1 MANVAA
7 KTLHRMILRGFIA
20 AFVPCLAATGVSR
33 AETLADAWALALQ
46 QDHSLAA
53 ARNQAEAAGF
63 EAQAARAQR
72 WPTIAVGGS
81 YTQLDDSPA
90 FDFGFAGLPLT
101 PPELF
106 KDDNFLMGSATLTLP
121 LFTSGRISSSIAAAE
136 ARERGVG
143 AQVTAATSDVKLAV
157 ADAYVGVLRARK
169 AHGVASSNVQ
179 TLEALTRDTTS
190 MFERELVPKNELL
203 AVQVAL
209 ADARQNELRAA
220 NAAEVAAASYNRR
233 LGAPL
238 DRPVELSES
247 LALPAELSQDL
258 PALVEQAQSRR
269 TELAAFDAQAEA
281 YGQLARTERSRVLPQ
296 VALSGG
302 YQYLENQ
309 FLDDETVGMAG
320 IGVQWAM
327 FDGGQSRKR
336 AAALDRNRR
345 ATEQQRADASSQIE
359 LQVRQ
364 AYLGIQESRQRVEV
378 TAQAAEQADEN
389 LRIARERYTAGLG
402 TQTQLLQAETL
413 RVQALRNRD
422 DATLDA
428 GLAQLRLARAV
439 GAL

>member
-1 MANVAA
+1 M
-7 KTLHRMILRGFIA
+7 TPRRMILRWSVALVLAGAVA
-20 AFVPCLAATGVSR
+20 AAAS
-33 AETLADAWALALQ
+33 AETLTDAWALALQ

-53 ARNQAEAAGF
+53 ARHQAEAAGF

-72 WPTIAVGGS
+72 WPTVAVGGS

-90 FDFGFAGLPLT
+90 FDFAFTGLPLT

-106 KDDNFLMGSATLTLP
+106 EDDKYVMGSASLTIP

-143 AQVTAATSDVKLAV
+143 AQVTAATADVKLAV
-157 ADAYVGVLRARK
+157 ADSYVEVLRARK
-169 AHGVASSNVQ
+169 AHGVASSSVQ

-220 NAAEVAAASYNRR
+220 NAAEVAAAAYNRR

-238 DRPVELSES
+238 DRPVELSET
-247 LALPAELSQDL
+247 LAVPVELAQDL
-258 PALVEQAQSRR
+258 PALVEQAKSRR
-269 TELAAFDAQAEA
+269 AELDAFDAQAEA

-320 IGVQWAM
+320 IGVQWAL

-336 AAALDRNRR
+336 AAALERNRR

-364 AYLGIQESRQRVEV
+364 AYLGIQESRQRVIV

-422 DATLDA
+422 DASLDA

>member
-1 MANVAA
+1 
-7 KTLHRMILRGFIA
+7 MILRWPVVLVLSGAVA
-20 AFVPCLAATGVSR
+20 AGTS
-33 AETLADAWALALQ
+33 AETLTDAWALALQ

-53 ARNQAEAAGF
+53 ARHQAEAAGF

-72 WPTIAVGGS
+72 WPTVAVGGS

-90 FDFGFAGLPLT
+90 FDFAFTGLPLT

-106 KDDNFLMGSATLTLP
+106 EDDKYVMGSASLTLP

-143 AQVTAATSDVKLAV
+143 AQVTAATADVKLAV
-157 ADAYVGVLRARK
+157 ADSYVEVLRARK
-169 AHGVASSNVQ
+169 AHGVATSNVQ

-220 NAAEVAAASYNRR
+220 NAAAVAAAAYNRR
-233 LGAPL
+233 LGTPL
-238 DRPVELSES
+238 DRPVELSET
-247 LALPAELSQDL
+247 LAVPVELAQDL
-258 PALVEQAQSRR
+258 PALVEQAKSRR

-309 FLDDETVGMAG
+309 FLDDETIGMAG
-320 IGVQWAM
+320 IGVQWAL

-364 AYLGIQESRQRVEV
+364 AYLGIQESRQRVIV

-402 TQTQLLQAETL
+402 TQTQLLQAESL

-422 DATLDA
+422 DASLDA

>member
-1 MANVAA
+1 MMQPRSAASAVA
-7 KTLHRMILRGFIA
+7 
-20 AFVPCLAATGVSR
+20 LAAMLTCHVGHG
-33 AETLADAWALALQ
+33 ETLDEAWALALQ

-90 FDFGFAGLPLT
+90 FDFSFTGLPLT

-106 KDDNFLMGSATLTLP
+106 KDDNFLTGSATLTLP

-169 AHGVASSNVQ
+169 ANAVARSNVH

-220 NAAEVAAASYNRR
+220 NAAEVAAAAYNRR

-238 DRPVELSES
+238 DRPVELSDS

-269 TELAAFDAQAEA
+269 TELVAFDAQAEA

-364 AYLGIQESRQRVEV
+364 AYLGIHESRQRVEV

-413 RVQALRNRD
+413 RVQALTNRD
-422 DATLDA
+422 DAALDA

>member
-1 MANVAA
+1 M
-7 KTLHRMILRGFIA
+7 TLNRMILRWSV
-20 AFVPCLAATGVSR
+20 AFVLCSAAAGAAR
-33 AETLADAWALALQ
+33 AETLTDAWALALQ

-53 ARNQAEAAGF
+53 ARNRAEAAGF

-72 WPTIAVGGS
+72 WPTVAVGGS

-90 FDFGFAGLPLT
+90 FDFSFTGLPLT

-106 KDDNFLMGSATLTLP
+106 KDDNFLMGSATVTVP

-143 AQVTAATSDVKLAV
+143 AQVSAATSDVKLAV

-179 TLEALTRDTTS
+179 TLEALNRDTAS

-238 DRPVELSES
+238 DRPVELSET
-247 LALPAELSQDL
+247 LAVPAELPQDL
-258 PALVEQAQSRR
+258 PALVEQAKSRR
-269 TELAAFDAQAEA
+269 TELAAFDAQAET

-296 VALSGG
+296 FALSGG

-364 AYLGIQESRQRVEV
+364 AYLGIQESRQRVIV

-389 LRIARERYTAGLG
+389 LRIARERYTSGLG
-402 TQTQLLQAETL
+402 TQTQLLEAETL
-413 RVQALRNRD
+413 RVQALKNRD

>member
-1 MANVAA
+1 MTRN
-7 KTLHRMILRGFIA
+7 RMILRWSV
-20 AFVPCLAATGVSR
+20 AFVLLGAAAGVAR
-33 AETLADAWALALQ
+33 AETLTDAWALALQ

-72 WPTIAVGGS
+72 WPTLAVGGS

-90 FDFGFAGLPLT
+90 FDFSFTGLPLT

-106 KDDNFLMGSATLTLP
+106 KDDNFLMGSATVTVP

-143 AQVTAATSDVKLAV
+143 AQVSAATSDVKLAV

-220 NAAEVAAASYNRR
+220 NAAEVAAASYNRH

-238 DRPVELSES
+238 DRPVELSET
-247 LALPAELSQDL
+247 LGVPMELSQDL
-258 PALVEQAQSRR
+258 PALVEQARSRR

-345 ATEQQRADASSQIE
+345 STEQQRADASSQIE

-364 AYLGIQESRQRVEV
+364 AYLGIQESRQRVIV

-389 LRIARERYTAGLG
+389 LRIARERYTSGLG
-402 TQTQLLQAETL
+402 TQTQLLEAETL
-413 RVQALRNRD
+413 RVQALKNRD

>member
-1 MANVAA
+1 MNPSRMLLRWSVALVLIGA
-7 KTLHRMILRGFIA
+7 VA
-20 AFVPCLAATGVSR
+20 GVAR
-33 AETLADAWALALQ
+33 AETLEDAWALALQ

-72 WPTIAVGGS
+72 WPTIAVGGA

-90 FDFGFAGLPLT
+90 FDFSFTGLPIM

-106 KDDNFLMGSATLTLP
+106 DDDNFLMGSASVSVP

-143 AQVTAATSDVKLAV
+143 AQVTVATSDVKLAV

-238 DRPVELSES
+238 DRPVELSET
-247 LALPAELSQDL
+247 LAVPAELSQDL
-258 PALVEQAQSRR
+258 PALLEQAKSRR

-309 FLDDETVGMAG
+309 FLDDETIGMAG
-320 IGVQWAM
+320 IGLQWAM

-336 AAALDRNRR
+336 AAALERNRR

-364 AYLGIQESRQRVEV
+364 AYLGIQESRQRVAV

-402 TQTQLLQAETL
+402 TQTQLLEAETL
-413 RVQALRNRD
+413 RVQALKNRD

>member
-1 MANVAA
+1 MMQPRCAAIVAA
-7 KTLHRMILRGFIA
+7 
-20 AFVPCLAATGVSR
+20 LAAMLMCHVGHG
-33 AETLADAWALALQ
+33 ETLDEAWVLALQ

-53 ARNQAEAAGF
+53 ARNQAEAAGL

-72 WPTIAVGGS
+72 WPTVAVGGS

-90 FDFGFAGLPLT
+90 FDFSFTGLPLT

-106 KDDNFLMGSATLTLP
+106 KDDNFMMGSATVTVP

-136 ARERGVG
+136 ARQRGVG
-143 AQVTAATSDVKLAV
+143 AQVSAATSDVKLAV
-157 ADAYVGVLRARK
+157 ADAYVDVLRARK
-169 AHGVASSNVQ
+169 AHDVARSNVQ
-179 TLEALTRDTTS
+179 TLEALARDTTS

-220 NAAEVAAASYNRR
+220 NAAEVAMAAYNRR
-233 LGAPL
+233 LGASL
-238 DRPVELSES
+238 DRPVELSEA
-247 LALPAELSQDL
+247 LAIPAELSQDL
-258 PALVEQAQSRR
+258 PALVEQAKSRR
-269 TELAAFDAQAEA
+269 TELVAFDAQAEA

-296 VALSGG
+296 FALSGG

-320 IGVQWAM
+320 IGVQWAL

-345 ATEQQRADASSQIE
+345 ATEQQRADAASQIE

-364 AYLGIQESRQRVEV
+364 AYLGIRESRQRVEV

-402 TQTQLLQAETL
+402 TQTQLLEAETL
-413 RVQALRNRD
+413 RVQALKNRD

>member
-1 MANVAA
+1 M
-7 KTLHRMILRGFIA
+7 TPRRMILRWPVALVLSGAIA
-20 AFVPCLAATGVSR
+20 GMAS
-33 AETLADAWALALQ
+33 AETLTDAWALALQ

-53 ARNQAEAAGF
+53 VRNQAEAAGF

-72 WPTIAVGGS
+72 WPTVAVGGS

-90 FDFGFAGLPLT
+90 FDFAFTGLPLT

-106 KDDNFLMGSATLTLP
+106 EDDKYVMGSASLTIP

-143 AQVTAATSDVKLAV
+143 AQVTAATADVKLAV
-157 ADAYVGVLRARK
+157 ADSYVEVLRARK
-169 AHGVASSNVQ
+169 AHGVATSNVQ

-220 NAAEVAAASYNRR
+220 NAAAVAAAAYNRR
-233 LGAPL
+233 LGTPL
-238 DRPVELSES
+238 DRPVELSEM
-247 LALPAELSQDL
+247 LAVPVELSQDL
-258 PALVEQAQSRR
+258 PALVEQAKSRR

-309 FLDDETVGMAG
+309 FLDDETIGMAG
-320 IGVQWAM
+320 IGVQWAL

-364 AYLGIQESRQRVEV
+364 AYLGIQESRQRVIV

-402 TQTQLLQAETL
+402 TQTQLLQAESM

-422 DATLDA
+422 DASLDA

>member
-1 MANVAA
+1 M
-7 KTLHRMILRGFIA
+7 TPSRMILRWPVAFVLIGAIA
-20 AFVPCLAATGVSR
+20 AVAR
-33 AETLADAWALALQ
+33 AETLEDAWALALQ
-46 QDHSLAA
+46 QDHALAA

-72 WPTIAVGGS
+72 WPTIAVGGAF
-81 YTQLDDSPA
+81 TQLDDSPA
-90 FDFGFAGLPLT
+90 FDFSFTGLPLT

-106 KDDNFLMGSATLTLP
+106 KDDSFVTGSASISVP

-169 AHGVASSNVQ
+169 AHGVANSNVQ

-209 ADARQNELRAA
+209 ADARQNQLRAA
-220 NAAEVAAASYNRR
+220 NAAAVAAASYNRH

-238 DRPVELSES
+238 DRPVELSET
-247 LALPAELSQDL
+247 LAVPAELAQDL
-258 PALVEQAQSRR
+258 PALVEQAKSRR

-336 AAALDRNRR
+336 AAALERNRR
-345 ATEQQRADASSQIE
+345 AMEQQRADASSQIE

-378 TAQAAEQADEN
+378 TAQAAEQAEEN

-402 TQTQLLQAETL
+402 TQTQLLEAETL
-413 RVQALRNRD
+413 RVQALKNRD

>member
-1 MANVAA
+1 MA
-7 KTLHRMILRGFIA
+7 G
-20 AFVPCLAATGVSR
+20 
-33 AETLADAWALALQ
+33 AETLTDAWALALQ

-53 ARNQAEAAGF
+53 ARHQAEAAGF

-72 WPTIAVGGS
+72 WPTVAVGGS

-90 FDFGFAGLPLT
+90 FDFAFTGLPLT

-106 KDDNFLMGSATLTLP
+106 EDDKYVMGSASLTIP

-143 AQVTAATSDVKLAV
+143 AQVTAATADVKLAV
-157 ADAYVGVLRARK
+157 ADSYVEVLRARK
-169 AHGVASSNVQ
+169 AHGVATSNVQ

-220 NAAEVAAASYNRR
+220 NAAAVAAAAYNRR
-233 LGAPL
+233 LGTPL
-238 DRPVELSES
+238 DRPVELSEM
-247 LALPAELSQDL
+247 LAVPVELSQDL
-258 PALVEQAQSRR
+258 PALVEQAKSRR

-309 FLDDETVGMAG
+309 FLDDETIGMAG
-320 IGVQWAM
+320 IGVQWAL

-364 AYLGIQESRQRVEV
+364 AYLGIQESRQRVIV

-402 TQTQLLQAETL
+402 TQTQLLQAESM

-422 DATLDA
+422 DASLDA

>member
-1 MANVAA
+1 M
-7 KTLHRMILRGFIA
+7 TPRRMILRWSVALVLTGAVA
-20 AFVPCLAATGVSR
+20 AVAS
-33 AETLADAWALALQ
+33 AETLTEAWALALQ

-53 ARNQAEAAGF
+53 ARSQAEAAGL

-72 WPTIAVGGS
+72 WPTVTVGGS

-90 FDFGFAGLPLT
+90 FDFAFTGLPLT

-106 KDDNFLMGSATLTLP
+106 EDDKYVMGSASLTLP

-143 AQVTAATSDVKLAV
+143 AQVTAATADVKLAV
-157 ADAYVGVLRARK
+157 ADSYVEVLRTRK

-203 AVQVAL
+203 AIQVAL
-209 ADARQNELRAA
+209 ADARQNELRTA
-220 NAAEVAAASYNRR
+220 NAAEVAAAAYNRR
-233 LGAPL
+233 LGVPL
-238 DRPVELSES
+238 DRPVALSEV
-247 LALPAELSQDL
+247 LAVPVELSQDL

-320 IGVQWAM
+320 IGVQWAL

-345 ATEQQRADASSQIE
+345 ATERQRADASSQIE

-364 AYLGIQESRQRVEV
+364 AYLGTQESRQRVIV

-389 LRIARERYTAGLG
+389 LRIARELYTAGLG

>member
-1 MANVAA
+1 MTRN
-7 KTLHRMILRGFIA
+7 RMILRWSV
-20 AFVPCLAATGVSR
+20 AFVLLGAAAVVAR
-33 AETLADAWALALQ
+33 AETLTDAWALALQ

-72 WPTIAVGGS
+72 WPTLAVGGS

-90 FDFGFAGLPLT
+90 FDFSFTGLPLT

-106 KDDNFLMGSATLTLP
+106 KDDNFLMGSATVTVP

-143 AQVTAATSDVKLAV
+143 AQVSAATSDVKLAV

-238 DRPVELSES
+238 DRPVELSET
-247 LALPAELSQDL
+247 LAVPAELAQDL
-258 PALVEQAQSRR
+258 PALVEQAKSRR

-364 AYLGIQESRQRVEV
+364 AYLGIQESRQRVIV

-402 TQTQLLQAETL
+402 TQTQLLEAETL
-413 RVQALRNRD
+413 RVQALKNRD

>member
-1 MANVAA
+1 M
-7 KTLHRMILRGFIA
+7 TLRRMILSWAI
-20 AFVPCLAATGVSR
+20 AFVLFGAAAGAAR
-33 AETLADAWALALQ
+33 AETLTDAWALALQ

-72 WPTIAVGGS
+72 WPTLAVGGS

-90 FDFGFAGLPLT
+90 FDFSFTGLPIT

-106 KDDNFLMGSATLTLP
+106 KDDNFLAGSAMVTVP

-136 ARERGVG
+136 AHERGVG
-143 AQVTAATSDVKLAV
+143 AQVTVATSDVKLAV

-233 LGAPL
+233 LGAAL
-238 DRPVELSES
+238 DRPVELSET
-247 LALPAELSQDL
+247 LAVPAELSQDL
-258 PALVEQAQSRR
+258 PTLVEQAKSRR

-364 AYLGIQESRQRVEV
+364 AYLGIQESRQRVIV

-389 LRIARERYTAGLG
+389 LRIARERYTSGLG
-402 TQTQLLQAETL
+402 TQTQLLEAETL
-413 RVQALRNRD
+413 RVQALKNRD

>member
-1 MANVAA
+1 MTRPGPVLRVAVA
-7 KTLHRMILRGFIA
+7 IATVVVAGGPARG
-20 AFVPCLAATGVSR
+20 
-33 AETLADAWALALQ
+33 ETLTDAWALALQ

-72 WPTIAVGGS
+72 WPTVAVGGS

-90 FDFGFAGLPLT
+90 FDFAFTGLPLT

-106 KDDNFLMGSATLTLP
+106 EDDKYVMGSASLTIP
-121 LFTSGRISSSIAAAE
+121 LFTSGRISASIAAAE

-143 AQVTAATSDVKLAV
+143 AQVTAATADVKLAV
-157 ADAYVGVLRARK
+157 ADSYVEVLRARK
-169 AHGVASSNVQ
+169 AHGVASSSVQ

-220 NAAEVAAASYNRR
+220 NAAEVAAAAYNRR

-238 DRPVELSES
+238 DRPVELSEA
-247 LALPAELSQDL
+247 LAVPVELSQDL
-258 PALVEQAQSRR
+258 PALVEQAKSRR
-269 TELAAFDAQAEA
+269 AELDAFDAQAEA

-309 FLDDETVGMAG
+309 FLDDETIGMAG
-320 IGVQWAM
+320 IGVQWAL

-345 ATEQQRADASSQIE
+345 ATEQQRADVASQIE

-364 AYLGIQESRQRVEV
+364 AYLGIQESRQRVIA

>member
-1 MANVAA
+1 M
-7 KTLHRMILRGFIA
+7 TPRRMILRCSVA
-20 AFVPCLAATGVSR
+20 LVLTGAVAGVAS
-33 AETLADAWALALQ
+33 AETLTDAWALALQ
-46 QDHSLAA
+46 QDHLLAA

-63 EAQAARAQR
+63 KAQAARAQR
-72 WPTIAVGGS
+72 WPTLAVGGS

-90 FDFGFAGLPLT
+90 FDFSFTGLPLT

-106 KDDNFLMGSATLTLP
+106 EDDSFLMGSASITVP

-143 AQVTAATSDVKLAV
+143 AQVTAATADVKLAV
-157 ADAYVGVLRARK
+157 ADSYVEVLRARK

-179 TLEALTRDTTS
+179 TLEALTRDTAG

-220 NAAEVAAASYNRR
+220 NAADVAAAAYNRR

-238 DRPVELSES
+238 DRSVELSETLAVPVELSQ
-247 LALPAELSQDL
+247 ELS
-258 PALVEQAQSRR
+258 ALVEQAQSRR

-320 IGVQWAM
+320 IGVQWAV

-364 AYLGIQESRQRVEV
+364 AYLGIQESRQRVIV

-389 LRIARERYTAGLG
+389 LRIARELYTAGLG

>member
-1 MANVAA
+1 MIPRRMLLRWTVA
-7 KTLHRMILRGFIA
+7 LVLSGA
-20 AFVPCLAATGVSR
+20 AVGAAS
-33 AETLADAWALALQ
+33 AETLTDAWALALQ

-72 WPTIAVGGS
+72 WPTVAVGGS

-90 FDFGFAGLPLT
+90 FDFAFTGLPLT

-106 KDDNFLMGSATLTLP
+106 EDDKYVMGSASLTIP

-143 AQVTAATSDVKLAV
+143 AQVSAATADVKLAV
-157 ADAYVGVLRARK
+157 ADSYVEVLRARK
-169 AHGVASSNVQ
+169 AHGVATSNVQ

-220 NAAEVAAASYNRR
+220 NAAEVAAAAYNRR

-238 DRPVELSES
+238 DRPVELSEA
-247 LALPAELSQDL
+247 LAVPEGLSQDL
-258 PALVEQAQSRR
+258 PALVEQAKSRR
-269 TELAAFDAQAEA
+269 TELAALDAQAEA
-281 YGQLARTERSRVLPQ
+281 YGQLARTERSRALPQ

-309 FLDDETVGMAG
+309 FLDDETIGMAG
-320 IGVQWAM
+320 IGVQWSL

-364 AYLGIQESRQRVEV
+364 AYLGIQESRQRVIV

-422 DATLDA
+422 DASLDA

>member
-1 MANVAA
+1 M
-7 KTLHRMILRGFIA
+7 TLSRMILRWSV
-20 AFVPCLAATGVSR
+20 AFVLFGAAAGVAR

-72 WPTIAVGGS
+72 WPTLAVGGS

-90 FDFGFAGLPLT
+90 FDFSFTGLPLT

-106 KDDNFLMGSATLTLP
+106 KDDNFLMGSATVTVP

-136 ARERGVG
+136 AHERGVG
-143 AQVTAATSDVKLAV
+143 AQVSVATSDVKLAV

-238 DRPVELSES
+238 DRPVELSET
-247 LALPAELSQDL
+247 LGVPVELSQDL
-258 PALVEQAQSRR
+258 PALVEQARSRR

-364 AYLGIQESRQRVEV
+364 AYLGIQESRQRAIV

-389 LRIARERYTAGLG
+389 LRIARERYTSGLG
-402 TQTQLLQAETL
+402 TQTQLLEAETL
-413 RVQALRNRD
+413 RVRALTNRD

>member
-1 MANVAA
+1 
-7 KTLHRMILRGFIA
+7 MILRWPIVLVLSGA
-20 AFVPCLAATGVSR
+20 AAGVAS
-33 AETLADAWALALQ
+33 AETLTDAWALALQ

-53 ARNQAEAAGF
+53 ARHQAEAAGF

-72 WPTIAVGGS
+72 WPTVAVGGS

-90 FDFGFAGLPLT
+90 FDFAFTGLPLT

-106 KDDNFLMGSATLTLP
+106 EDDKYVMGSASLTIP

-143 AQVTAATSDVKLAV
+143 AQVTAATADVKLAV
-157 ADAYVGVLRARK
+157 ADSYVDVLRARK
-169 AHGVASSNVQ
+169 AHGVATSNVQ

-220 NAAEVAAASYNRR
+220 NAAEVAAAAYNRR

-238 DRPVELSES
+238 DRPVELSET
-247 LALPAELSQDL
+247 LAVPLELSQDL
-258 PALVEQAQSRR
+258 PALVEQAKSRR

-320 IGVQWAM
+320 IGVQWAL

-364 AYLGIQESRQRVEV
+364 AYLGIQESRQRVIV

-402 TQTQLLQAETL
+402 TQTQLLQAESL

-422 DATLDA
+422 DASLDA

-439 GAL
+439 GVL

>member
-1 MANVAA
+1 M
-7 KTLHRMILRGFIA
+7 TLNRMILGCSV
-20 AFVPCLAATGVSR
+20 AFVLCGAATGVAR
-33 AETLADAWALALQ
+33 AETLTDAWALALQ

-72 WPTIAVGGS
+72 WPTLAVGGS

-90 FDFGFAGLPLT
+90 FDFAFTGLSLT

-106 KDDNFLMGSATLTLP
+106 KDDSFLMGSATVTVP

-136 ARERGVG
+136 AHERGVG
-143 AQVTAATSDVKLAV
+143 ARVSAATSDVKLAV
-157 ADAYVGVLRARK
+157 ADAYVSVLRARK

-220 NAAEVAAASYNRR
+220 NAAEVAAAAYNRR

-238 DRPVELSES
+238 DRPVALSET
-247 LALPAELSQDL
+247 LAVPAELSQDL
-258 PALVEQAQSRR
+258 PALVAQAQSRR

-281 YGQLARTERSRVLPQ
+281 YGELARTERSRVLPQ

-364 AYLGIQESRQRVEV
+364 AYLGIQESRQRVIV

-389 LRIARERYTAGLG
+389 LRIAHERYTAGLG
-402 TQTQLLQAETL
+402 TQTQLLEAETL
-413 RVQALRNRD
+413 RVQALKNRD

>member
-1 MANVAA
+1 M
-7 KTLHRMILRGFIA
+7 TPRRMILRWPIVLILSGA
-20 AFVPCLAATGVSR
+20 AGVAS
-33 AETLADAWALALQ
+33 AETLTDAWALALQ

-53 ARNQAEAAGF
+53 ARHQAEAAGF

-72 WPTIAVGGS
+72 WPTVAVGGS

-90 FDFGFAGLPLT
+90 FDFAFTGLPLT

-106 KDDNFLMGSATLTLP
+106 EDDKYVMGSASLTIP

-143 AQVTAATSDVKLAV
+143 AQVTAATADVKLAV
-157 ADAYVGVLRARK
+157 ADSYVEVLRARK
-169 AHGVASSNVQ
+169 AHGVASSSVQ
-179 TLEALTRDTTS
+179 TLEALTRDTAS

-220 NAAEVAAASYNRR
+220 NAAEVAAAAYNRR

-238 DRPVELSES
+238 DRPVELSET
-247 LALPAELSQDL
+247 LAVPLELSQDL
-258 PALVEQAQSRR
+258 PALVEQAKSRR

-320 IGVQWAM
+320 IGVQWAL

-364 AYLGIQESRQRVEV
+364 AYLGIQESRQRVIV

-422 DATLDA
+422 DASLDA

>member
-1 MANVAA
+1 M
-7 KTLHRMILRGFIA
+7 TLRRMILSWAI
-20 AFVPCLAATGVSR
+20 AFVLFGAAAGAAR
-33 AETLADAWALALQ
+33 AETLTDAWALALQ

-72 WPTIAVGGS
+72 WPTLAVGGS

-90 FDFGFAGLPLT
+90 FDFSFTGLPIT

-106 KDDNFLMGSATLTLP
+106 KDDNFLAGSAMVTVP

-136 ARERGVG
+136 AHERGVG
-143 AQVTAATSDVKLAV
+143 AQVTVATSDVKLAV

-233 LGAPL
+233 LGAAL
-238 DRPVELSES
+238 DRPVELSET
-247 LALPAELSQDL
+247 LAVPAELSQDL
-258 PALVEQAQSRR
+258 PTLVEQAKSRR

-364 AYLGIQESRQRVEV
+364 AYLGIQESRQRVIV

-389 LRIARERYTAGLG
+389 LRIAHERYTSGLG
-402 TQTQLLQAETL
+402 TQTQLLEAETL
-413 RVQALRNRD
+413 RVRALTNRD

>member
-1 MANVAA
+1 
-7 KTLHRMILRGFIA
+7 
-20 AFVPCLAATGVSR
+20 
-33 AETLADAWALALQ
+33 
-46 QDHSLAA
+46 
-53 ARNQAEAAGF
+53 
-63 EAQAARAQR
+63 
-72 WPTIAVGGS
+72 
-81 YTQLDDSPA
+81 
-90 FDFGFAGLPLT
+90 
-101 PPELF
+101 
-106 KDDNFLMGSATLTLP
+106 
-121 LFTSGRISSSIAAAE
+121 
-136 ARERGVG
+136 
-143 AQVTAATSDVKLAV
+143 
-157 ADAYVGVLRARK
+157 
-169 AHGVASSNVQ
+169 VQ

-220 NAAEVAAASYNRR
+220 NAAEVAAAAYNRR

-238 DRPVELSES
+238 DRPVELSET
-247 LALPAELSQDL
+247 LAVPVDLAQDL

-269 TELAAFDAQAEA
+269 AELDAFDAQAEA

-296 VALSGG
+296 IALSGG

-320 IGVQWAM
+320 IGVQWAL

-345 ATEQQRADASSQIE
+345 ATEQQRAEASSHIE

-364 AYLGIQESRQRVEV
+364 AYLGIQESRQRVAV

>member
-1 MANVAA
+1 MTRPGPVLRVAVA
-7 KTLHRMILRGFIA
+7 IATVVVAVGPARG
-20 AFVPCLAATGVSR
+20 
-33 AETLADAWALALQ
+33 ETLTDAWALALQ

-72 WPTIAVGGS
+72 WPTLAVGGS

-90 FDFGFAGLPLT
+90 FDFSFTGLPLT

-106 KDDNFLMGSATLTLP
+106 EDDDFLMGSATLTVP

-136 ARERGVG
+136 ARKRGVG
-143 AQVTAATSDVKLAV
+143 AQVTAATADVKLAV
-157 ADAYVGVLRARK
+157 ADSYVEVLRARK
-169 AHGVASSNVQ
+169 AHGVASSSVQ

-220 NAAEVAAASYNRR
+220 NAAEVAAAAYNRR

-238 DRPVELSES
+238 DRPVELSE
-247 LALPAELSQDL
+247 ALPVPIELSQDL
-258 PALVEQAQSRR
+258 PALVEQAKSRR
-269 TELAAFDAQAEA
+269 AELDAFDAQAEA
-281 YGQLARTERSRVLPQ
+281 YSQLARTERSRVLPQ

-320 IGVQWAM
+320 IGVQWAL

-345 ATEQQRADASSQIE
+345 ATEQQRADAASQIE

-364 AYLGIQESRQRVEV
+364 AYLGIQESRQRVIV

-428 GLAQLRLARAV
+428 GLAELRLARAV

>member
-1 MANVAA
+1 M
-7 KTLHRMILRGFIA
+7 TPRRMILRWPVALVLSGA
-20 AFVPCLAATGVSR
+20 AAVAG
-33 AETLADAWALALQ
+33 AETLTDAWALALQ

-53 ARNQAEAAGF
+53 ARHQAEAAGF

-72 WPTIAVGGS
+72 WPTVAVGGS

-90 FDFGFAGLPLT
+90 FDFAFTGLPLT

-106 KDDNFLMGSATLTLP
+106 EDDKYVMGSASLTIP

-143 AQVTAATSDVKLAV
+143 AQVTAATADVKLAV
-157 ADAYVGVLRARK
+157 ADSYVEVLRARK

-220 NAAEVAAASYNRR
+220 NAAEVAAAAYNRR

-238 DRPVELSES
+238 DRPVELSET
-247 LALPAELSQDL
+247 LAMPVELSQDL
-258 PALVEQAQSRR
+258 PALVEQAKSRR

-296 VALSGG
+296 LALSGG

-320 IGVQWAM
+320 IGVQWAL

-336 AAALDRNRR
+336 AAALERNRR
-345 ATEQQRADASSQIE
+345 ATEQQRADVSSQIE

-364 AYLGIQESRQRVEV
+364 AYLGIQESRQRVIV

-422 DATLDA
+422 DASLDA

>member
-1 MANVAA
+1 M
-7 KTLHRMILRGFIA
+7 TPRRMILRWS
-20 AFVPCLAATGVSR
+20 VVLVLTGAVAGVAS
-33 AETLADAWALALQ
+33 AETLTDAWALALQ

-53 ARNQAEAAGF
+53 VRNQAEAAGF

-72 WPTIAVGGS
+72 WPTVAVGGS

-90 FDFGFAGLPLT
+90 FDFAFTGLPLT

-106 KDDNFLMGSATLTLP
+106 EDDKYVMGSASLTIP

-143 AQVTAATSDVKLAV
+143 AQVTAATADVKLAV
-157 ADAYVGVLRARK
+157 ADSYVGVLRARK

-220 NAAEVAAASYNRR
+220 NAAEVAAAAYNRR

-238 DRPVELSES
+238 DRPVELSET
-247 LALPAELSQDL
+247 LAVPVELSQDL
-258 PALVEQAQSRR
+258 PALVEQAKSRR
-269 TELAAFDAQAEA
+269 TELAAFDAQAET

-320 IGVQWAM
+320 IGVQWAL

-345 ATEQQRADASSQIE
+345 ATEQQRAEASSQIE

-364 AYLGIQESRQRVEV
+364 AYLDIHESRQRVVV
-378 TAQAAEQADEN
+378 TAQAADQADEN

-422 DATLDA
+422 DASLDA

>member
-1 MANVAA
+1 
-7 KTLHRMILRGFIA
+7 MILRWPVALVLSGA
-20 AFVPCLAATGVSR
+20 AAVAG
-33 AETLADAWALALQ
+33 AETLTDAWALALQ

-53 ARNQAEAAGF
+53 ARHQAEAAGF

-72 WPTIAVGGS
+72 WPTVAVGGS

-90 FDFGFAGLPLT
+90 FDFAFTGLPLT

-106 KDDNFLMGSATLTLP
+106 EDDKYVMGSASLTIP

-143 AQVTAATSDVKLAV
+143 AQVTAATADVKLAV
-157 ADAYVGVLRARK
+157 ADSYVEVLRARK
-169 AHGVASSNVQ
+169 AHGVATSNVQ

-220 NAAEVAAASYNRR
+220 NAAAVAAAAYNRR
-233 LGAPL
+233 LGTPL
-238 DRPVELSES
+238 DRPVELSEA
-247 LALPAELSQDL
+247 LAVPVELSQDL
-258 PALVEQAQSRR
+258 PALVEQAKSRR

-309 FLDDETVGMAG
+309 FLDDETIGMAG
-320 IGVQWAM
+320 IGVQWAL

-364 AYLGIQESRQRVEV
+364 AYLGIQESRQRVIV

-422 DATLDA
+422 DASLDA
-428 GLAQLRLARAV
+428 GLAHLRLARAV

>member
-1 MANVAA
+1 M
-7 KTLHRMILRGFIA
+7 TRGRW
-20 AFVPCLAATGVSR
+20 PCS
-33 AETLADAWALALQ
+33 

-90 FDFGFAGLPLT
+90 FDFSFTGLPLT

-106 KDDNFLMGSATLTLP
+106 EDDSFLMGSASITVP

-143 AQVTAATSDVKLAV
+143 AQVTAATADVKLAV
-157 ADAYVGVLRARK
+157 ADSYVEVLRARK

-220 NAAEVAAASYNRR
+220 NAAEVAAAAYNRR

-238 DRPVELSES
+238 DRPVELSET
-247 LALPAELSQDL
+247 LAVPVELAQDL
-258 PALVEQAQSRR
+258 PALVEQAKSRR
-269 TELAAFDAQAEA
+269 AELDAFDAQAEA

-296 VALSGG
+296 IALSGG

-345 ATEQQRADASSQIE
+345 ATEQQRAEASSQIE

-364 AYLGIQESRQRVEV
+364 AYLGIQESRQRVAV

>member
-1 MANVAA
+1 MTRSRRILGWLVAA
-7 KTLHRMILRGFIA
+7 VLSGA
-20 AFVPCLAATGVSR
+20 AAGVAG

-46 QDHSLAA
+46 QDHALAA
-53 ARNQAEAAGF
+53 ARSQAEAAGL

-72 WPTIAVGGS
+72 WPTVAVGGS

-90 FDFGFAGLPLT
+90 FDFSFTGLPLT

-106 KDDNFLMGSATLTLP
+106 EDDSFLAGSATVTVP

-143 AQVTAATSDVKLAV
+143 AQLSAATSDVKLAV

-169 AHGVASSNVQ
+169 AHEVARSNVQ

-190 MFERELVPKNELL
+190 LFERELVPKNELL

-220 NAAEVAAASYNRR
+220 NAAEVATAAYNRR

-238 DRPVELSES
+238 ERPVELSES
-247 LALPAELSQDL
+247 LAVPAELSQDL
-258 PALVEQAQSRR
+258 PALVEQARARR

-281 YGQLARTERSRVLPQ
+281 YGELARTERSRVLPQ
-296 VALSGG
+296 IALSGG

-320 IGVQWAM
+320 IGVQWAL

-336 AAALDRNRR
+336 AAALDHNRR
-345 ATEQQRADASSQIE
+345 ATELQRADASSQIE

-364 AYLGIQESRQRVEV
+364 AYLGIRESRQRVEV
-378 TAQAAEQADEN
+378 TAQAAEQAEEN

-402 TQTQLLQAETL
+402 TQTQLLEAETL
-413 RVQALRNRD
+413 RVRALQNRD

>member
-1 MANVAA
+1 MMQARCAA
-7 KTLHRMILRGFIA
+7 IA
-20 AFVPCLAATGVSR
+20 AALTAMLTCHVGHG
-33 AETLADAWALALQ
+33 ETLDDAWALALQ

-72 WPTIAVGGS
+72 WPTVAVGGS

-90 FDFGFAGLPLT
+90 FDFSFTGLPLT

-106 KDDNFLMGSATLTLP
+106 ADDNFMMGSATLTVP

-136 ARERGVG
+136 AHERGVG

-169 AHGVASSNVQ
+169 ANDVARSNVQ

-220 NAAEVAAASYNRR
+220 NAAEVAAAAYNRR

-247 LALPAELSQDL
+247 LAVPVELSQDL
-258 PALVEQAQSRR
+258 PALVEQAKSRR
-269 TELAAFDAQAEA
+269 AELDAFDAQAEA

-320 IGVQWAM
+320 IGVQWAL

>member
-1 MANVAA
+1 MMQPRSAASAVA
-7 KTLHRMILRGFIA
+7 
-20 AFVPCLAATGVSR
+20 LAAMLTCHVGHG
-33 AETLADAWALALQ
+33 ETLDEAWALALQ

-90 FDFGFAGLPLT
+90 FDFSFTGLPLT

-106 KDDNFLMGSATLTLP
+106 KDDNFLTGSATLTLP

-169 AHGVASSNVQ
+169 ANDVARSNVH

-247 LALPAELSQDL
+247 LALPVELSQDL
-258 PALVEQAQSRR
+258 PALVEQATSRR
-269 TELAAFDAQAEA
+269 TELAALDAQAEA

-364 AYLGIQESRQRVEV
+364 AYLGIHESRQRVEV

>member
-1 MANVAA
+1 M
-7 KTLHRMILRGFIA
+7 TPSRMILRWPVALVLIGAIA
-20 AFVPCLAATGVSR
+20 AVAR
-33 AETLADAWALALQ
+33 AETLEDAWALALQ
-46 QDHSLAA
+46 QDHALAA

-72 WPTIAVGGS
+72 WPTIAVGGA

-90 FDFGFAGLPLT
+90 FDFSFTGLPLT

-106 KDDNFLMGSATLTLP
+106 KDDSFVTGSASISVP

-169 AHGVASSNVQ
+169 AHGVANSNVQ

-209 ADARQNELRAA
+209 ADARQNQLRAA
-220 NAAEVAAASYNRR
+220 NAAAVAAASYNRH

-238 DRPVELSES
+238 DRPVELSET
-247 LALPAELSQDL
+247 LAVPAELAQDL
-258 PALVEQAQSRR
+258 PALVEQAKSRR

-336 AAALDRNRR
+336 AAALERNRR

-378 TAQAAEQADEN
+378 TAQAAEQAEEN

-402 TQTQLLQAETL
+402 TQTQLLEAETL
-413 RVQALRNRD
+413 RVQALKNRD

>member
-1 MANVAA
+1 MTRPGPVLRVAVA
-7 KTLHRMILRGFIA
+7 IATVVVAGGPARG
-20 AFVPCLAATGVSR
+20 
-33 AETLADAWALALQ
+33 ETLTDAWALALQ

-72 WPTIAVGGS
+72 WPTVAVGGS

-90 FDFGFAGLPLT
+90 FDFAFTGLPLT

-106 KDDNFLMGSATLTLP
+106 EDDKYVMGSASLTIP
-121 LFTSGRISSSIAAAE
+121 LFTSGRISASIAAAE

-143 AQVTAATSDVKLAV
+143 AQVTAATADVKLAV
-157 ADAYVGVLRARK
+157 ADSYVEVLRARK
-169 AHGVASSNVQ
+169 AHGVASSSVQ

-220 NAAEVAAASYNRR
+220 NAAEVAAAAYNRR

-238 DRPVELSES
+238 DRPVELSEA
-247 LALPAELSQDL
+247 LAVPVELSQDL
-258 PALVEQAQSRR
+258 PALVEQAKSRR
-269 TELAAFDAQAEA
+269 AELDAFDAQAEA

-320 IGVQWAM
+320 IGVQWAV

-364 AYLGIQESRQRVEV
+364 AYLGIQESRQRVIV

-422 DATLDA
+422 DASLDA